1 MTATRNRDRSNRPTR
16 RTPQQRMTRSL
27 TRFERANTPPT
38 WSLTIGTCARIAAA
52 LLTIAFI
59 AGSLLAQH

>member
-1 MTATRNRDRSNRPTR
+1 MTATRNRDRSNRPY
-16 RTPQQRMTRSL
+16 RMTRTL
-27 TRFERANTPPT
+27 TRYERANTPPT
-38 WSLTIGTCARIAAA
+38 WSLTIGQCARIAAV